1 MRKLPNNL
9 RNVIK
14 TIGNNN
20 LTEIK
25 SKTAC
30 GVERGQKINTFTV
43 YQEYLHLGKKRYIV
57 WQLCLSLHS
66 GYFLSAREESQ
77 PRLRVPL
84 LSVAYP
90 TFLPSTNQLG
100 QLSQLSKVRL
110 WNNYLPLKKQGYTIF
125 IKCIITTCIIG
136 VFASTVLYIKSSDIL
151 HGK

>member
-57 WQLCLSLHS
+57 WHLCLSLHS
-66 GYFLSAREESQ
+66 GYFLSAREESE
-77 PRLRVPL
+77 PRIRMPL
-84 LSVAYP
+84 LLVAYP
-90 TFLPSTNQLG
+90 TFLPSTNQLR
-100 QLSQLSKVRL
+100 QLSQLSKVHL
-110 WNNYLPLKKQGYTIF
+110 WNNYFTVKK
-125 IKCIITTCIIG
+125 
-136 VFASTVLYIKSSDIL
+136 ARLYNFYKMYHYNMYNRCFCFHCAI
-151 HGK
+151 H